1 MWYDYKLLIANYLKA
16 RKNFQF
22 GHGNS
27 ETPQYVRRSGR
38 QNPNVNDIF
47 LKN

>member
-1 MWYDYKLLIANYLKA
+1 MSYDYKLLIVNYLKA
-16 RKNFQF
+16 RKSFQF

-27 ETPQYVRRSGR
+27 GTPQCVRRSGR